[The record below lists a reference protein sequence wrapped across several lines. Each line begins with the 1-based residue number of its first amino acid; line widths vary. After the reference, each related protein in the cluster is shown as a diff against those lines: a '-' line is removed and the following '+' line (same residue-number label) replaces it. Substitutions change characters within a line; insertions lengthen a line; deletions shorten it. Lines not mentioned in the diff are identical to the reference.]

1 VPGNAQRL
9 QQVFS
14 NLFSNALK
22 FTPRSGQIIVSLCKT
37 AAGIQVSVADT
48 GEGIRPDFL
57 PHVFER
63 FRQEDSSSTRKHG
76 GLGLGLAIV
85 RYIVESHGGSVTVE
99 SRGEGQ
105 GTRFNVNLPAA
116 RSLNSAA

>member
-1 VPGNAQRL
+1 M
-9 QQVFS
+9 
-14 NLFSNALK
+14 
-22 FTPRSGQIIVSLCKT
+22 VSLCKR

-85 RYIVESHGGSVTVE
+85 RYIVESHGGSVTVA

-105 GTRFNVNLPAA
+105 GARFNINLPAA